1 MSSKIPQVAY
11 IPSAEKTRNKFDL
24 SNDNITTSDFFRI
37 KASRIIECCPRES
50 FKLSTET
57 LIRLRPLAVPTFG
70 RVNHYLRWF
79 WVPCRTLCRGWNEF
93 IAQTPFYDCNG
104 GGTQLLTKTPIF
116 KNSDVVQMFI
126 NNATQVT
133 PVQNTLCEVTPQ
145 SGTPD
150 IVATTAISGTSWTT
164 YRLTLTK
171 IGKAFVDTLQ
181 NLGYNINWSA
191 QDTTEFSSLPLLAY
205 MRVIADY
212 YLNPQYVSQAQV
224 FFSNINGE
232 NTMGNIQ
239 QNLSV
244 FLQFFPGFS
253 NYDPD
258 YFVSAWDNPIAPNN
272 VTFNPLIQIED
283 ITRDTASGKFSG
295 VTNYPLL
302 SPNNTPSV
310 FGLNSGSPVDSPL
323 YLTDY
328 IVKSLRVVT
337 NYAIRNNVAGY
348 KFWDRLEAEYGSV
361 MDYKEKGTSLY
372 IDTDVTNVQIS
383 PVVSQSDTQGAELG
397 ALGGYGIGSSS
408 MKEIEFDTK
417 DEFGYLIAMSSIVP
431 SIGYYQGTKREN
443 THITPLQFFRPDFDS
458 LGVQALT
465 VGEVFSSQ
473 FCGDAYNNEI
483 MLQQDVEPYKIFG
496 YTPRYSEYKVA
507 QDTLSGDFRVY
518 SKTSQNSVN
527 SYHLLREV
535 GNEFDFSIE
544 GYSTLLKHNSQ
555 FSKGE
560 NTQFDRIFANPDN
573 GDSDHFIMIHHHKVH
588 AWRNMKS
595 MAETIFDDEDLEHN
609 KKVEVQYNGSQLN

>member
-1 MSSKIPQVAY
+1 MSSKIPKVAY

-57 LIRLRPLAVPTFG
+57 LIRMSPLAVPTFG
-70 RVNHYLRWF
+70 RVNHYMRWF

-93 IAQTPFYDCNG
+93 IAQTPYYDVNG

-133 PVQNTLCEVTPQ
+133 PVQGTLATVTPQ
-145 SGTPD
+145 GSISD
-150 IVATTAISGTSWTT
+150 IVASTAIDSNNQWTN
-164 YRLTLTK
+164 YSLSLTK

-191 QDTTEFSSLPLLAY
+191 QDETEFSALPLLAY

-232 NTMGNIQ
+232 NTMTNIA
-239 QNLSV
+239 QNLTV

-272 VTFNPLIQIED
+272 NTFNPSIIVDD
-283 ITRDTASGKFSG
+283 ITNPNYPRSG
-295 VTNYPLL
+295 VETITNGTPVVGSDMGGSL
-302 SPNNTPSV
+302 SPVVN
-310 FGLNSGSPVDSPL
+310 GLS
-323 YLTDY
+323 DY
-328 IVKSLRVVT
+328 IVKTLRIVT
-337 NYAIRNNVAGY
+337 NYAIRNNIAGY

-397 ALGGYGIGSSS
+397 ALGGYGIGASS

-443 THITPLQFFRPDFDS
+443 THVTPLQFFRPDFDS
-458 LGVQALT
+458 QGVQALT
-465 VGEVFSSQ
+465 VGELFSSQ
-473 FCGDAYNNEI
+473 FCGDAYNSEV
-483 MLQQDVEPYKIFG
+483 LLASLVEPQNIFG

-518 SKTSQNSVN
+518 SKSSQNSVN

-535 GNEFDFSIE
+535 GNEFDFAVD
-544 GYSTLLKHNSQ
+544 GYANLFRHN
-555 FSKGE
+555 FNFAKGE
-560 NTQFDRIFANPDN
+560 NTQYDRIFANPDN
-573 GDSDHFIMIHHHKVH
+573 GDSDHFIMIHHHNVH

-595 MAETIFDDEDLEHN
+595 LAETIFDDEDLEHN

>member
-37 KASRIIECCPRES
+37 KPSRIIECCPRES
-50 FKLSTET
+50 FKLKTET
-57 LIRLRPLAVPTFG
+57 LIRMSPLAVPTFG
-70 RVNHYLRWF
+70 RVNHYMRWF

-93 IAQTPFYDCNG
+93 IAQTPYYDVNG

-116 KNSDVVQMFI
+116 KNSDVVNLFI
-126 NNATQVT
+126 NNATGST
-133 PVQNTLCEVTPQ
+133 PISQTLATVASSSQ
-145 SGTPD
+145 TPD
-150 IVATTAISGTSWTT
+150 IVATTSISGTQWNT
-164 YRLTLTK
+164 YRLMLTR

-181 NLGYNINWSA
+181 NLNYNINWSA
-191 QDTTEFSSLPLLAY
+191 QDESEMSALPLLAY

-232 NTMGNIQ
+232 NLITNII
-239 QNLSV
+239 QNFTV
-244 FLQFFPGFS
+244 FLQFFPGYS

-258 YFVSAWDNPIAPNN
+258 FFVSAWDNPIAPNEI
-272 VTFNPLIQIED
+272 TFNPDITIED
-283 ITRDTASGKFSG
+283 VTVSGSNRSLVMNKNQSYPTDGTPVVYGDTNGSINRFPA
-295 VTNYPLL
+295 LL
-302 SPNNTPSV
+302 S
-310 FGLNSGSPVDSPL
+310 
-323 YLTDY
+323 DY
-328 IVKSLRVVT
+328 ILKSLRVVT
-337 NYAIRNNVAGY
+337 NYAIRNNIAGY

-372 IDTDVTNVQIS
+372 IDTDVTNIQVS

-397 ALGGYGIGSSS
+397 ALGGYGLGASQ
-408 MKEIEFDTK
+408 MKEIEFDSK

-443 THITPLQFFRPDFDS
+443 SHITPLQFFRPDFDS
-458 LGVQALT
+458 LGVQAIT
-465 VGEVFSSQ
+465 IGELFSSQ
-473 FCGDAYNNEI
+473 FCGDAFNSEV
-483 MLQQDVEPYKIFG
+483 MQGSDVERNKVFG

-518 SKTSQNSVN
+518 SKSSQNSVN

-535 GNEFDFSIE
+535 GNEFDFAID
-544 GYSTLLKHNSQ
+544 GYANLFRHN
-555 FSKGE
+555 FGFAKGE
-560 NTQFDRIFANPDN
+560 NTQYDRIFANPDG
-573 GDSDHFIMIHHHKVH
+573 GDSDHFILIHHHNVH

-595 MAETIFDDEDLEHN
+595 LAETIFDDEDLEHN
-609 KKVEVQYNGSQLN
+609 KKVEVSYNGSQLN